1 MPTVKVRAGNNK
13 MSLRWAVG
21 LLVVSFPAISG
32 SLEVKPETLS
42 AWDAYTQSI
51 ELRTKQEV
59 AGNRQFLWIDQEPLR
74 AARVRRGEILA
85 ASELGANGLRAVPN
99 GLIHHWIGAV
109 FIPGATLAKVLA
121 VVHDYD
127 RYGEFY
133 RPGVVDAAVIGKR
146 GEEERFRIRYV
157 QKMLFVSEF
166 LDSEYAVRHVQLDPR
181 RTYSVAQSVR
191 LNEIRNQ
198 GGNPESGA
206 NTNGSRY
213 VWRIYS
219 ISKYEQRDGGVYV
232 EEENIVLS
240 RPIPVS
246 LRWLVEPALRRL
258 SSDLIV
264 ASLRK
269 TREAVSSNVVG
280 SLPSAD
286 LPSESQ

>member
-1 MPTVKVRAGNNK
+1 

-21 LLVVSFPAISG
+21 LLVFSFQAIAG
-32 SLEVKPETLS
+32 SPELKPETLR
-42 AWDAYTQSI
+42 AWDAYTQAV

-85 ASELGANGLRAVPN
+85 ASELDANGLRAVPN
-99 GLIHHWIGAV
+99 GLIHDWVGAV
-109 FIPGATLAKVLA
+109 FIPGVTLAKVLA

-181 RTYSVAQSVR
+181 RSYSVAQSVR
-191 LNEIRNQ
+191 LKEIRNQ
-198 GGNPESGA
+198 GGNPESGG
-206 NTNGSRY
+206 NTDASRY
-213 VWRIYS
+213 IWRIYS
-219 ISKYEQRDGGVYV
+219 ISKYEQRDGGVYE

-240 RPIPVS
+240 RAIPVS
-246 LRWLVEPALRRL
+246 LRWLVEPAIRHL

-269 TREAVSSNVVG
+269 TREAVRSNVVG
-280 SLPSAD
+280 SLTSAD
-286 LPSESQ
+286 LPGEFQ